1 MFLQP
6 NSKFRGKAV
15 KIIEKLKSK
24 KPFSH
29 KKEKLYKME
38 AINSLSAQIKKIK
51 LDLADFKQVS
61 KILHHK
67 IRED

>member
-1 MFLQP
+1 
-6 NSKFRGKAV
+6 
-15 KIIEKLKSK
+15 
-24 KPFSH
+24 
-29 KKEKLYKME
+29 ME